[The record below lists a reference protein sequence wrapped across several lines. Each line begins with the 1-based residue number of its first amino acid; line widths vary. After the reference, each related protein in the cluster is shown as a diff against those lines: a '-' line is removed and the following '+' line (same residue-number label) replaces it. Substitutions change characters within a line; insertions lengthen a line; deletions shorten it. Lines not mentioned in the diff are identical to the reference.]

1 MNIVNGIYD
10 FRNTE
15 AFSSID
21 FFEYPFLESKNS
33 IKFAQVFIKPQS
45 SDGTPT
51 GEMPVTL
58 RELRIHK
65 HIFFKKV
72 VLKHL
77 YILEENACV
86 WIFFTQCCRLKTAF
100 QFIST

>member
-33 IKFAQVFIKPQS
+33 IKFAQVFMKPQS

-51 GEMPVTL
+51 DEMPVTL

-65 HIFFKKV
+65 QTLIDFLQK
-72 VLKHL
+72 
-77 YILEENACV
+77 
-86 WIFFTQCCRLKTAF
+86 CCFETFVYFRGKCMCLDLFYTMLQA
-100 QFIST
+100 